1 MLDYG
6 AGRLILTTQSQD
18 KTPPGWEGSL
28 PEYVAYRAFERA
40 GKVPGTD
47 FTYQS
52 PLQGGRMEKGGQV
65 LDFLFY
71 DPPDL
76 AVNIQGVYY
85 HYQFGIESSARDK
98 IAREQM
104 LGAGITV
111 IFIDEDDIMED
122 PDYYAREALDYR
134 DHSRLGPGGS

>member
-1 MLDYG
+1 MLDDG
-6 AGRLILTTQSQD
+6 AGRLILTTQSQQQV
-18 KTPPGWEGSL
+18 PAGWEGSL
-28 PEYVAYRAFERA
+28 PEYVAYQAFARA

-65 LDFLFY
+65 LDFLFH

-85 HYQFGIESSARDK
+85 HYQFGVESLARDK
-98 IAREQM
+98 IGREQM
-104 LGAGITV
+104 LGSGISI
-111 IFIDEDDIMED
+111 IFIDEDDLMAD
-122 PDYYAREALDYR
+122 PDYYAQEALNYR

>member
-1 MLDYG
+1 MLDDG
-6 AGRLILTTQSQD
+6 AGRLILTTQSQQQV
-18 KTPPGWEGSL
+18 PAGWEGSL
-28 PEYVAYRAFERA
+28 PEYTAYQAFVRA

-85 HYQFGIESSARDK
+85 HYQFGVESLARDK
-98 IAREQM
+98 IGREQM
-104 LGAGITV
+104 LGSGISI
-111 IFIDEDDIMED
+111 IFIDEDDLMAD
-122 PDYYAREALDYR
+122 PDYYAQEALNYR

>member
-85 HYQFGIESSARDK
+85 HYQFGVESGARDK

-122 PDYYAREALDYR
+122 PDYYAREALNYR

>member
-85 HYQFGIESSARDK
+85 NYQFGIESGARDK

-122 PDYYAREALDYR
+122 PD
-134 DHSRLGPGGS
+134 

>member
-1 MLDYG
+1 VLDDG
-6 AGRLILTTQSQD
+6 VGRLILTTQSQNQV
-18 KTPPGWEGSL
+18 PAGWEGSL
-28 PEYVAYRAFERA
+28 PEYVAYQAFSRA
-40 GKVPGTD
+40 GKVPGVD

-85 HYQFGIESSARDK
+85 HYQFGIESLARDK
-98 IAREQM
+98 IGREQM
-104 LGAGITV
+104 LGSGITI
-111 IFIDEDDIMED
+111 IFIDEDDLMSD
-122 PDYYAREALDYR
+122 PDYYAQEALNYR

>member
-1 MLDYG
+1 M
-6 AGRLILTTQSQD
+6 TTQQQ
-18 KTPPGWEGSL
+18 TVPAGWEGSL
-28 PEYVAYRAFERA
+28 PEYVAYEAFQRA
-40 GKVPGTD
+40 GKVPGVD

-65 LDFLFY
+65 LDFLFN

-76 AVNIQGVYY
+76 AVNVQGVYY
-85 HYQFGIESSARDK
+85 HYQFGIESRARD
-98 IAREQM
+98 IMAREQL
-104 LGAGITV
+104 LGANITV

-122 PDYYAREALDYR
+122 PDYYVREALNYR

>member
-1 MLDYG
+1 M
-6 AGRLILTTQSQD
+6 TTQQQQQ
-18 KTPPGWEGSL
+18 TPVGWEGSL

-40 GKVPGTD
+40 GKVPGVD

-52 PLQGGRMEKGGQV
+52 PLQGGRMQKGGQV
-65 LDFLFY
+65 LDFLFH

-98 IAREQM
+98 MGREQM

-111 IFIDEDDIMED
+111 IFIDEDDIMAD
-122 PDYYAREALDYR
+122 PDYYAQEALNYR

>member
-1 MLDYG
+1 M
-6 AGRLILTTQSQD
+6 TTQQQ
-18 KTPPGWEGSL
+18 TVPAGWEGSL
-28 PEYVAYRAFERA
+28 PEYVAYEAFQRA
-40 GKVPGTD
+40 GKVPGVD

-65 LDFLFY
+65 LDFLFN

-76 AVNIQGVYY
+76 AVNVQGVYY
-85 HYQFGIESSARDK
+85 HYQFGIESRARD
-98 IAREQM
+98 IMAREQM

-111 IFIDEDDIMED
+111 IFIDEDDIMQD
-122 PDYYAREALDYR
+122 PDYYVREALNYR